1 MSGPQSFRAIQAKA
15 RPTLTQAGTLHKG
28 GPKGSSRRGGWKG
41 GDELPHFRLEL
52 DPRWTTLPWNDGTGR
67 TVAAVIQEKLEAIP
81 GWPEPKRLRVR
92 FPFARKRDNIFWRND
107 AWASKNDRN
116 FCTYR
121 CDGEKMLLETID
133 GPNGKPMVVKNPVTE
148 SGQPKPCAAI
158 QGYDP
163 ETGEPIMADK
173 CPNGCSGKLTTS
185 VVLID
190 TGLEMAWTLTTT
202 AVTDFYAFES
212 ALSQYDGSLN
222 ADGLVFN
229 LVRYEE
235 MIPSSNGGR
244 PTRCWPI
251 KVELDPA
258 ASGAFLRRQE
268 SQIIQQLQ
276 NSPFGESDVN
286 EFAILGGLDLDH
298 LPGDIKTGH
307 ASMGVVAPD
316 PGAAVDASISQLS
329 ARGRAEE
336 ISVLRKSA
344 GLGAEEI
351 SGWISQKTSGGGYKR
366 VCTHPG
372 QLTKSDYAELVAYL
386 KKAESA
392 AQPAG

>member
-81 GWPEPKRLRVR
+81 GWPAPKRLRVR

-107 AWASKNDRN
+107 AWASKNGSN

-133 GPNGKPMVVKNPVTE
+133 GPNGKPMVVKNPTQN
-148 SGQPKPCAAI
+148 GQPKPCAAI

-173 CPNGCSGKLTTS
+173 CPNGCTGKLTTS
-185 VVLID
+185 VILID

-235 MIPSSNGGR
+235 MIPSSSGGR

-276 NSPFGESDVN
+276 SSPFGESGVN
-286 EFAILGGLDLDH
+286 EFAILDGPGFDNF
-298 LPGDIKTGH
+298 PGDIKTGH
-307 ASMGVVAPD
+307 TSMGAMAPD
-316 PGAAVDASISQLS
+316 PGGPGGATISQLS
-329 ARGRAEE
+329 ARERAAEVSAIRKSTGRSADE
-336 ISVLRKSA
+336 ISR
-344 GLGAEEI
+344 
-351 SGWISQKTSGGGYKR
+351 WISQKTSGNGYQR
-366 VCTHPG
+366 VSTHPG
-372 QLTKSDYAELVAYL
+372 QLTDSDYAELIVYL
-386 KKAESA
+386 KGLPQ